1 MRHRFA
7 LPRFLAATL
16 AAGIATAGLLA
27 PPAFAA
33 TAPKSSTSAPAPTA
47 GAPRSS
53 APLGATTSRS
63 TQADVRSQRVN
74 AAQQPPVSPAAP
86 ATPVPAKSSA
96 SSTSTASKPS
106 ARSKAANL
114 AAAQSCTAADFGSR
128 SGAALVSYI
137 QSSTTDCVNT
147 LFTVTGSAA
156 HSVFNEAQMVTVAN
170 AFRSSSAT
178 YPGDNST
185 SVWQLVLFLRAGY
198 YAQYY
203 DSTDVGTYGPT
214 LATAIEGALDTFVAS
229 PHFMDVSDANGGVT
243 GDAIVLTDSA
253 NEQPRYLS
261 TYKRVLNA
269 YNSSYDAYASMDAAV
284 NDVFTPIF
292 RGHQNPAFITAV
304 TADPSIIDTLDAF
317 ALNHASALS
326 GDSYYLDSNAGTE
339 VARFLDTAALQAK
352 VRPLAKG
359 LLGASAITGT
369 SAPLW
374 VGVAGMTF
382 TDDLAQ
388 CSYYG
393 TCNLATQLTAASLPT
408 TTACGS
414 TITLLTQALTA
425 ADLTAV
431 CSSLQSEV
439 PYFQNLDKV
448 TSPIPGQ
455 YETNVRLAIFASS
468 KDYQT
473 YSSWIFGNST
483 NNGGETL
490 SGDITD
496 PTNQPVS
503 VQYQWDTD
511 NGFPARVWNLNHEF
525 THLMQGAYD
534 MKGDFATQITVPD
547 IWWIEGQAE
556 YVSYSYRNVADTE
569 AIADASLHTYA
580 LSTLFQSTYDNSDQ
594 TRTYPWGYLAVRYM
608 FEKHPADIANM
619 LTHFRTGDYA
629 GGYAVYNSIGTGYDA
644 DFSAWLDAL
653 ANAGSNGPSTP
664 CTDPDARAMGQ
675 NCYRTN
681 ESAAAGNDEGLFVY
695 LPAGTS
701 TLTITTSGGTGN
713 ADLYYNPDTWAS
725 PTAFTA
731 SSTNSGNNDSITVTS
746 TNAAPGYRYI
756 DLHATTAFS
765 GVTVTTRYVFGTG
778 GGTGG
783 GTLPACTAT
792 DTRVMDQN
800 CSRANQA
807 ATVGNSDYYYLYLP
821 AGTSNLTVTSSGGTG
836 NADLYY
842 NPNTWA
848 SPTAYTAES
857 TNSGN
862 NETITVTNTTAG
874 YRYITLYAATGFSG
888 VTVSTQY

>member
-27 PPAFAA
+27 PPSFAA
-33 TAPKSSTSAPAPTA
+33 TAPKPSTSAPAPTA
-47 GAPRSS
+47 GAPRSP
-53 APLGATTSRS
+53 APLGANTGRS

-74 AAQQPPVSPAAP
+74 AAQQPPVSPVLPAAP
-86 ATPVPAKSSA
+86 
-96 SSTSTASKPS
+96 SKPA
-106 ARSKAANL
+106 ARSKAAAL

-128 SGAALVSYI
+128 SGSALVSYI

-147 LFTVTGSAA
+147 LFKLTGSDA

-170 AFRSSSAT
+170 AFRSASSN
-178 YPGDNST
+178 YPGDDTT
-185 SVWQLVLFLRAGY
+185 SVWQLELFLRAGY
-198 YAQYY
+198 YVQYY
-203 DSTDVGTYGPT
+203 HPADVGTYGPT
-214 LATAIEGALDTFVAS
+214 LAAAIEGALDAFVAS
-229 PHFMDVSDANGGVT
+229 PHFMDVTAANGDVT

-253 NEQPRYLS
+253 NEQARYLN
-261 TYKRVLNA
+261 TYKKVLNA
-269 YNSSYDAYASMDAAV
+269 YTSSYDAYASMDAAV

-317 ALNHASALS
+317 ALNHESALS
-326 GDSYYLDSNAGTE
+326 GDNSYLDSNAGTE
-339 VARFLDTAALQAK
+339 LARFLDTAALQAK

-374 VGVAGMTF
+374 VGVAGMTS
-382 TDDLAQ
+382 TDDQAQ

-393 TCNLATQLTAASLPT
+393 TCNLVAQLTAASLPT

-431 CSSLQSEV
+431 CASLQSEI
-439 PYFQNLDKV
+439 PYFQNLDKI

-455 YETNVRLAIFASS
+455 YETKVRLAIYASS

-490 SGDITD
+490 SGNITD

-503 VQYQWDTD
+503 IQYQWPAD

-534 MKGDFATQITVPD
+534 MQGTFATEITVPD

-556 YVSYSYRNVADTE
+556 YVSYSYRNVPDTG
-569 AIADASLHTYA
+569 AIADASQHTYA

-619 LTHFRTGDYA
+619 LTHFRTGDYT

-644 DFSAWLDAL
+644 DFNAWLDAL
-653 ANAGSNGPSTP
+653 ANAGANGPATP
-664 CTDPDARAMGQ
+664 CTDPDVRAMGQ

-681 ESAAAGNDEGLFVY
+681 ESAAAGNDEGMFVY

-725 PTAFTA
+725 PTAYTA
-731 SSTNSGNNDSITVTS
+731 SSTNPGNNDSITVTS
-746 TNAAPGYRYI
+746 TNADPGYRYI

-765 GVTVTTRYVFGTG
+765 GVTITTRYVFGNG
-778 GGTGG
+778 GS

-792 DTRVMDQN
+792 DTRVMGQN
-800 CSRANQA
+800 CSRTNES
-807 ATVGNSDYYYLYLP
+807 ATAGNSDYFYLYLP
-821 AGTSNLTVTSSGGTG
+821 AGTSTLTVTTGGGTG

-862 NETITVTNTTAG
+862 AESITVTNTTAG
-874 YRYITLYAATGFSG
+874 YRYITLYAATDFSG
-888 VTVSTQY
+888 VTLSTQY

>member
-27 PPAFAA
+27 SPAIAA
-33 TAPKSSTSAPAPTA
+33 AGPKSPAAAPAAPAHGASAPQ
-47 GAPRSS
+47 GLG
-53 APLGATTSRS
+53 PLGLNTGPS
-63 TQADVRSQRVN
+63 TQADVRSRPVDP
-74 AAQQPPVSPAAP
+74 AKQPPVSPVSPTAP
-86 ATPVPAKSSA
+86 
-96 SSTSTASKPS
+96 
-106 ARSKAANL
+106 SKATAHAKAMSL

-128 SGAALVSYI
+128 SGSALVSYI
-137 QSSTTDCVNT
+137 QASTMDCVNT
-147 LFTVTGSAA
+147 LFKLTGTDA
-156 HSVFNEAQMVTVAN
+156 HSVFNEAQMVTVAG
-170 AFRSSSAT
+170 ALQSASAS
-178 YPGDNST
+178 YAGNNST

-198 YAQYY
+198 YVQYY
-203 DSTDVGTYGPT
+203 HPTDVGTYGPT
-214 LATAIEGALDTFVAS
+214 LKAAIEGALDAFIAS
-229 PHFMDVSDANGGVT
+229 PHFMDVSADNGDIA
-243 GDAIVLTDSA
+243 GDVIVLTDSA
-253 NEQPRYLS
+253 NEQARYLS
-261 TYKRVLNA
+261 TYKQVLNA
-269 YNSSYDAYASMDAAV
+269 YTSSYDAIPSMVAAV
-284 NDVFTPIF
+284 NDVFTPVF

-304 TADPSIIDTLDAF
+304 TADPSLIDTLNTF
-317 ALNHASALS
+317 ALKNQSELS
-326 GDSYYLDSNAGTE
+326 GDASYLDSNAGTE

-359 LLGASAITGT
+359 LLGVSAITGT

-374 VGVAGMTF
+374 VGVAGMTSAN
-382 TDDLAQ
+382 DQAQ

-393 TCNLATQLTAASLPT
+393 TCNFAAQLTAASLPT
-408 TTACGS
+408 TTSCGS

-431 CSSLQSEV
+431 CSSLQAEV

-455 YETNVRLAIFASS
+455 YDTKVRLAIFASS
-468 KDYQT
+468 KDYQV

-490 SGDITD
+490 SGNLTD
-496 PTNQPVS
+496 PANQPVS
-503 VQYQWDTD
+503 IQYQWPND
-511 NGFPARVWNLNHEF
+511 NGFAARVWNLNHEF
-525 THLMQGAYD
+525 AHLMQGEFD
-534 MKGDFATQITVPD
+534 MKGDFPTEISVPD

-556 YVSYSYRNVADTE
+556 YVSYSYRGVADTD
-569 AIADASLHTYA
+569 AITQASQQTYK
-580 LSTLFQSTYDNSDQ
+580 LSQLFQSTYDNSDV

-608 FEKHPADIANM
+608 FEKHPADITNM
-619 LTHFRTGDYA
+619 LTHFRTGDYT

-644 DFSAWLDAL
+644 DFSSWLYAL

-664 CTDPDARAMGQ
+664 CTDPDVRSMGQ

-681 ESAAAGNDEGLFVY
+681 QSASVGNDEGLFVY

-701 TLTITTSGGTGN
+701 TLTISTSGGTGN
-713 ADLYYNPDTWAS
+713 ADLYYNPDTWAT
-725 PTAFTA
+725 PTAYTA
-731 SSTNSGNNDSITVTS
+731 KSTNAGNTESLTVTS

-792 DTRVMDQN
+792 DTRTMGQN

-807 ATVGNSDYYYLYLP
+807 ATAGNNDYLFVYLP
-821 AGTSNLTVTSSGGTG
+821 AGTSTLTVSTSGGTG

-842 NPNTWA
+842 NPTTWA
-848 SPTAYTAES
+848 TPTAYTAES
-857 TNSGN
+857 TNADNTES
-862 NETITVTNTTAG
+862 ITVTNTTAG
-874 YRYITLYAATGFSG
+874 YRYITLHATTDFSG

>member
-7 LPRFLAATL
+7 LPRFLAAGV

-27 PPAFAA
+27 PPSFAA
-33 TAPKSSTSAPAPTA
+33 AGPTSPITAPARTASAPQAPQA
-47 GAPRSS
+47 G
-53 APLGATTSRS
+53 APLGADTGRS
-63 TQADVRSQRVN
+63 TQADVRGRRVK
-74 AAQQPPVSPAAP
+74 AAEQPPASPVTPPKPAAH
-86 ATPVPAKSSA
+86 A
-96 SSTSTASKPS
+96 
-106 ARSKAANL
+106 KAATL
-114 AAAQSCTAADFGSR
+114 AAAQSCTAADFGGR

-147 LFTVTGSAA
+147 LFTLTGTDAKSA
-156 HSVFNEAQMVTVAN
+156 FNEAQMVTVAN
-170 AFRSSSAT
+170 AFKAGSAA
-178 YPGDNST
+178 YPGDDST
-185 SVWQLVLFLRAGY
+185 NVWQLVLFLRAGY

-203 DSTDVGTYGPT
+203 HPADVGTYGPT
-214 LATAIEGALDTFVAS
+214 LAAAIEGALDTFVAS
-229 PHFMDVSDANGGVT
+229 SHFMDVSAANGDIVGE
-243 GDAIVLTDSA
+243 AIVLTDSA
-253 NEQPRYLS
+253 NEQPRYLG

-269 YNSSYDAYASMDAAV
+269 YTSSYDAYASMDAAV

-292 RGHQNPAFITAV
+292 RGHQNPAFLTAV
-304 TADPSIIDTLDAF
+304 TADPSIIDTLSAF
-317 ALNHASALS
+317 ALNNRSALS
-326 GDSYYLDSNAGTE
+326 GDAYYLDSNAGTE

-359 LLGASAITGT
+359 LLGASAITGA

-374 VGVAGMTF
+374 VGVAGMTDA
-382 TDDLAQ
+382 DDQAQ

-393 TCNLATQLTAASLPT
+393 TCNLAAQLSTASLPT

-425 ADLTAV
+425 ADLSAV
-431 CSSLQSEV
+431 CTSLQAEI

-468 KDYQT
+468 KDYQV

-490 SGDITD
+490 SGNITD
-496 PTNQPVS
+496 PANQPVS

-525 THLMQGAYD
+525 AHLMQGAYD
-534 MKGDFATQITVPD
+534 MKGDFPTEITVPD

-556 YVSYSYRNVADTE
+556 YVSYSYRGVADTG
-569 AIADASLHTYA
+569 AIADASQHTYN

-608 FEKHPADIANM
+608 FEKHPADITSM

-644 DFSAWLDAL
+644 DFNAWLDAL
-653 ANAGSNGPSTP
+653 ANAGSNGPATP

-681 ESAAAGNDEGLFVY
+681 ESAAAGNDAGFFVY

-701 TLTITTSGGTGN
+701 TLTVTTSGGTGN
-713 ADLYYNPDTWAS
+713 ADLYYNPATWAS
-725 PTAFTA
+725 PTAYTA
-731 SSTNSGNNDSITVTS
+731 KSTGSGTSESITVTS
-746 TNAAPGYRYI
+746 TNATADYRYI

-765 GVTVTTRYVFGTG
+765 GVTLTTHYVFGTG

-792 DTRVMDQN
+792 DTRTMGQN
-800 CSRANQA
+800 CSRGNQS
-807 ATVGNSDYYYLYLP
+807 ATAGNSDYLFVYLP
-821 AGTSNLTVTSSGGTG
+821 AGTSTLTVTTSGGTG

-842 NPNTWA
+842 NPATWA
-848 SPTAYTAES
+848 TPTAYTAKSTGSGTSES
-857 TNSGN
+857 
-862 NETITVTNTTAG
+862 ITVTNTTAG
-874 YRYITLYAATGFSG
+874 YRYISLYAVTDFSG